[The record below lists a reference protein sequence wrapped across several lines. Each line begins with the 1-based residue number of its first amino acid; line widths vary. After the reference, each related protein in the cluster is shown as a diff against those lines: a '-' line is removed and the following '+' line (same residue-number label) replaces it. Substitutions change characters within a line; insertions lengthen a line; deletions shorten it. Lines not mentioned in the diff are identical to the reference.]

1 MEWRCADCGRVYD
14 EPPEQCTCGS
24 SNVEPA
30 TDEVDRYSLLGV
42 RRRLLSPLEADRSLV
57 RDEPYVTLLFRAL
70 VALTLLALLV
80 VVVFVLV

>member
-1 MEWRCADCGRVYD
+1 MEWRCADCGRVHD
-14 EPPEQCTCGS
+14 EPPEQCACGS

-30 TDEVDRYSLLGV
+30 TGDEDRYSLLGV
-42 RRRLLSPLEADRSLV
+42 RRRLLSPLEADRNLV
-57 RDEPYVTLLFRAL
+57 RDEPYVTPLFRAV

>member
-1 MEWRCADCGRVYD
+1 MEWRCADCSRVHD

-30 TDEVDRYSLLGV
+30 TDEADRYSLLGV

>member
-1 MEWRCADCGRVYD
+1 MEWRCADCGRVHD
-14 EPPEQCTCGS
+14 EPPERCACGS

-30 TDEVDRYSLLGV
+30 TDEGGRYSLLGV
-42 RRRLLSPLEADRSLV
+42 RRRLLSPSDADRSLV
-57 RDEPYVTLLFRAL
+57 REEPYVTLLFRAV